1 MNRWAYSRGV
11 EFSELLKRR
20 RMVRAYAPESVP
32 REVLERIVATIR
44 RAPSAGF
51 SQGQR
56 FVVVTEQQRKRAF
69 AQAVGEEFYLEQG
82 FAAWISGAAALV
94 VVCKREEDY
103 RERYRQADKR
113 DAARDRTGWPVPYWL
128 VDAGAAAMLV
138 QLAAIDQGLAAG
150 VFGVPVD
157 RTQQVRELLELTDDV
172 AIVEVVTIGWA
183 AADAVS
189 DRLSS
194 RASRPRKPLHELVRW
209 ERWS

>member
-1 MNRWAYSRGV
+1 
-11 EFSELLKRR
+11 
-20 RMVRAYAPESVP
+20 MVRAYTSEAVP

-69 AQAVGEEFYLEQG
+69 AEAVGEEFYLDQG
-82 FAAWISGAAALV
+82 FSAWISGAAALV
-94 VVCKREEDY
+94 VVCTREEDY
-103 RERYRQADKR
+103 RERYRQPDKR
-113 DAARDRTGWPVPYWL
+113 DAARDEIGWPVPYWL
-128 VDAGAAAMLV
+128 ADAGAAAMLV

-150 VFGVPVD
+150 VFGVPVE
-157 RTQQVRELLELTDDV
+157 RTQQVRELLGLPDDI
-172 AIVEVVTIGWA
+172 AIVEVVAIGWA
-183 AADAVS
+183 AEDTVS

-194 RASRPRKPLHELVRW
+194 RATRPRKPLHELVRW

>member
-1 MNRWAYSRGV
+1 MRRWAYSRGV

-20 RMVRAYAPESVP
+20 RMVRAYTSETVP

-69 AQAVGEEFYLEQG
+69 AEAVGEEFYLEQG

-94 VVCKREEDY
+94 VVCTREEDY
-103 RERYRQADKR
+103 RERYRQPDKR
-113 DAARDRTGWPVPYWL
+113 DAARDEMGWPVPYWL

-150 VFGVPVD
+150 VFGVPVE
-157 RTQQVRELLELTDDV
+157 RTQQVRELLSLPDDV

-183 AADAVS
+183 AADTVS

-194 RASRPRKPLHELVRW
+194 RATRPRKPLHELVHW

>member
-1 MNRWAYSRGV
+1 
-11 EFSELLKRR
+11 
-20 RMVRAYAPESVP
+20 MVRAYTSEPVP
-32 REVLERIVATIR
+32 REVLDRIVATIR

-56 FVVVTEQQRKRAF
+56 FVVVTEQQRKHAF
-69 AQAVGEEFYLEQG
+69 AEAVGEEFYLDQG

-94 VVCKREEDY
+94 VVCTREEDY
-103 RERYRQADKR
+103 RERYRQPDKR
-113 DAARDRTGWPVPYWL
+113 DAARDQVGWPVPYWL

-150 VFGVPVD
+150 VFGIPIE
-157 RTQQVRELLELTDDV
+157 RTEQVRELLGLSDDI

-183 AADAVS
+183 SRDEAS

-194 RASRPRKPLHELVRW
+194 RATRPRKTLHELVRW